1 MEFFLALHQTAE
13 QTKRISSVYNLE
25 AIIAKYSNCTAVEV
39 GKAGGA
45 GQTDGWTLFK
55 MQTISGETR
64 DRKQSR
70 VFFLVKVLLGWRGG
84 ESFAF

>member
-1 MEFFLALHQTAE
+1 MLTVNMTLFRSNE
-13 QTKRISSVYNLE
+13 
-25 AIIAKYSNCTAVEV
+25 IAKYSNCTAVEV

-55 MQTISGETR
+55 MQTTSGEAR

-70 VFFLVKVLLGWRGG
+70 VQSILVKVLLGWRGG

>member
-1 MEFFLALHQTAE
+1 MLTVKMTLFRSNE
-13 QTKRISSVYNLE
+13 
-25 AIIAKYSNCTAVEV
+25 IAKYSNCTAVEV

-70 VFFLVKVLLGWRGG
+70 VQSILVKVFLGWRGG